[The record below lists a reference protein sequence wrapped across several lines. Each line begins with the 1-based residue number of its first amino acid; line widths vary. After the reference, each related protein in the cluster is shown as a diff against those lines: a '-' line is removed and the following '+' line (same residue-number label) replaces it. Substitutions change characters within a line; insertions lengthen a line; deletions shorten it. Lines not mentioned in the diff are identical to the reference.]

1 MGVAPTGGIRGSS
14 WHGCV
19 CPRLANM
26 MRTDRVLL
34 GKGIGAFFVL
44 HLVFVRPDLLRF
56 RSLLLPN
63 VQSTRLPSTAAVCGL

>member
-19 CPRLANM
+19 CPRLAST
-26 MRTDRVLL
+26 MRADRVLL
-34 GKGIGAFFVL
+34 GKGIGAFFIL
-44 HLVFVRPDLLRF
+44 HLAFVRPDLLRF